1 LKIINLTPHAINL
14 VLGSVS
20 IHLPSEGEARVT
32 SAMQSMPPIC
42 AEDWRYVMIPT
53 EQTQYVHVTGL
64 PAPTA
69 GVAYIVSLVAVEG
82 ACRAMRSLHDL
93 FSPGRQIRDADGKV
107 TGCASLVRH
116 GWIPAVARS
125 GGVP

>member
-1 LKIINLTPHAINL
+1 MKIINLTPHAINL

-32 SAMQSMPPIC
+32 SALRSTPSIC
-42 AEDWRYVMIPT
+42 AEDWGYVLIPT
-53 EQTQYVHVTGL
+53 EQTQYAHVTGL
-64 PAPTA
+64 PAPSA
-69 GVAYIVSLVAVEG
+69 SVAYIVSLVVVEG

-93 FSPGRQIRDADGKV
+93 FTPGRLIRDADGKV

-116 GWIPAVARS
+116 GWIPAVTRY
-125 GGVP
+125 GGVS